1 MNKIDKAT
9 RVWNMANAQ
18 ERDKLLDA
26 MLINKSTYRNLIC
39 ELARKYT
46 V

>member
-9 RVWNMANAQ
+9 RVWHKANAN

-26 MLINKSTYRNLIC
+26 MLINKYTYRNLVC

>member
-9 RVWNMANAQ
+9 RVWHMANAQ

-26 MLINKSTYRNLIC
+26 MLINKSTYRSLVC

>member
-9 RVWNMANAQ
+9 RVWHRANAK

-26 MLINKSTYRNLIC
+26 MLINKITYRNTVN

>member
-9 RVWNMANAQ
+9 RVWHRANAQ

-26 MLINKSTYRNLIC
+26 MLINKSAYRNLVC

>member
-9 RVWNMANAQ
+9 RVWHKANAN

-26 MLINKSTYRNLIC
+26 MLINKSAYRNLIF

>member
-9 RVWNMANAQ
+9 RVWHMANAQ

>member
-1 MNKIDKAT
+1 MNKIDRAT
-9 RVWNMANAQ
+9 MVWHKANAN

-26 MLINKSTYRNLIC
+26 MLINKSAYRNLIC

>member
-9 RVWNMANAQ
+9 RVWYKANAQ

-26 MLINKSTYRNLIC
+26 MLINKSAYRNLIC
-39 ELARKYT
+39 KLARKYT

>member
-9 RVWNMANAQ
+9 RVWHKANAQ

-26 MLINKSTYRNLIC
+26 MLINKS
-39 ELARKYT
+39 A
-46 V
+46 